1 MFMDQN
7 AFRFSGKLSRL
18 ALRELN
24 GFDEQSVCSL
34 DTPTAIGLLD
44 RLLVRTSGSPSEHL
58 KAADLTAAERDRLL
72 AAVYKRTF
80 GPRIEST
87 VRCTFCGNPFDL
99 TFSIDDLL
107 AAFRPAA
114 LSSAASQ
121 DPDGT
126 FLLPGGLRFRLPTG
140 EDEMAV
146 VGLPAQQAQQAL
158 LQSCIIESTDSVDI
172 DAVQQ
177 AMEDVAPVL
186 DFDLDAQCPE
196 CSGKQLVHFDIQFYL
211 LRALLQQSK
220 QIGREI
226 HRLAV
231 AYGWSLNEILSL
243 CRSQRRAFVEFIE
256 GDFSRRARSFA

>member
-18 ALRELN
+18 ASRELN

-114 LSSAASQ
+114 LSSAAS
-121 DPDGT
+121 
-126 FLLPGGLRFRLPTG
+126 PGSGWNFPVTRWSSFSFANRRRRNGGGWFTRPTG
-140 EDEMAV
+140 ATSVAAKLHHRIDGFCRHRCRATGNGGRRSGP
-146 VGLPAQQAQQAL
+146 GL
-158 LQSCIIESTDSVDI
+158 
-172 DAVQQ
+172 
-177 AMEDVAPVL
+177 
-186 DFDLDAQCPE
+186 
-196 CSGKQLVHFDIQFYL
+196 
-211 LRALLQQSK
+211 
-220 QIGREI
+220 
-226 HRLAV
+226 
-231 AYGWSLNEILSL
+231 
-243 CRSQRRAFVEFIE
+243 
-256 GDFSRRARSFA
+256 